1 MAKEHK
7 HTGEP
12 RALLLPVRGFYEFC
26 KQLYEE
32 GLGYNQLPQEI
43 VERVGTNTS
52 FLLHDYSQ
60 REGRW
65 ISIHFREGL
74 ESLADNETQLAWTK
88 AFLINLGA
96 DLYFL
101 AEMLVGDLR
110 DVDMIYGLSQVSA
123 KWGKKHS
130 FGTKLVTEDPEFIRM
145 HIQSIKGLPPQ
156 TNGQAPL
163 TRFAI
168 GREAFIQEFYKKDL
182 SDLKTLVLDLVGNY
196 GGRISPIYKNI

>member
-1 MAKEHK
+1 MVRERK

-12 RALLLPVRGFYEFC
+12 RALPLPVRGNYEFC

-32 GLGYNQLPQEI
+32 GLGYNQLPREI

-52 FLLHDYSQ
+52 FLLHDYPQ

-74 ESLADNETQLAWTK
+74 KSFDNGKTPRARAED
-88 AFLINLGA
+88 FLTNLGA

-101 AEMLVGDLR
+101 AERLLEDLG

-145 HIQSIKGLPPQ
+145 HIQSIKDLPSQ

-182 SDLKTLVLDLVGNY
+182 SDLKALVLDLVGNY
-196 GGRISPIYKNI
+196 SKNYPSRLV